1 MDWILVVLYMTDD
14 RKLNQSIA
22 ENVAFKTQQECRE
35 HYTLYKIGI
44 DKAVK
49 RGITRYLPQGMG
61 YTIEWQGCMVWNKE
75 EEITQ

>member
-22 ENVAFKTQQECRE
+22 ENVSFKTQRECRE
-35 HYTLYKIGI
+35 HYTLYKVGI

-49 RGITRYLPQGMG
+49 RGITHYLPKGMG
-61 YTIEWQGCMVWNKE
+61 YNIEWQGCMVWNKDK
-75 EEITQ
+75 EITQ

>member
-22 ENVAFKTQQECRE
+22 ENVAFKTQRECME
-35 HYTLYKIGI
+35 HHTLYKTGI

-49 RGITRYLPQGMG
+49 RGITHYLPKGMG
-61 YTIEWQGCMVWNKE
+61 YTIEWQGCIVWNKDK
-75 EEITQ
+75 EITQ

>member
-14 RKLNQSIA
+14 RKLNQSLA

-44 DKAVK
+44 DKAV
-49 RGITRYLPQGMG
+49 
-61 YTIEWQGCMVWNKE
+61 
-75 EEITQ
+75 